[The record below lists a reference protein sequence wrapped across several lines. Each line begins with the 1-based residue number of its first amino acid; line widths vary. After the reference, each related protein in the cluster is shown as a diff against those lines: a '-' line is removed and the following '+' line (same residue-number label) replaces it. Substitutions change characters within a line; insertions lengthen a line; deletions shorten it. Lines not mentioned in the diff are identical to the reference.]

1 MKAAKNLTSSP
12 RVFEF
17 LVSQYGGKSGRLDE
31 KILDTILEEINSTI
45 GQGLTK
51 KPVSI
56 MFFLRVLKKIM
67 IPLLIRPNWPKH
79 LMMNLQ

>member
-56 MFFLRVLKKIM
+56 MVFFTCIKENYDPFI
-67 IPLLIRPNWPKH
+67 N
-79 LMMNLQ
+79 